1 MKFFERKELRKGS
14 VSGEKV
20 SKSSFDGYVSRSNS
34 SQPLNDGTGVEPP
47 IMKYK

>member
-1 MKFFERKELRKGS
+1 MCERKELRKGS

-20 SKSSFDGYVSRSNS
+20 SNTSFDEYVSQSNS
-34 SQPLNDGTGVEPP
+34 SQPPNHGTGVEPP